1 MANFTR
7 FQIAAAKRTAK
18 NISLL
23 SRKQQK
29 LNAKIAELTEEVEKI
44 NAEIEIWETPIKAS
58 CNGMTSAEVLASLEA
73 DIENSENPSVETEV
87 ENVAVEEEVVDESE
101 ETTIEDSDLGEGPV
115 F

>member
-18 NISLL
+18 NISIL

-73 DIENSENPSVETEV
+73 DIENSENPSVETENV
-87 ENVAVEEEVVDESE
+87 EVEAVDADEAEAEENFEESE
-101 ETTIEDSDLGEGPV
+101 LGEGPI